1 MTSTPWNPNTLT
13 TVTLPEG
20 TWGTIRTALLCFAC
34 DESTRGNRAD
44 SEYWMAAYND
54 LKEALGME

>member
-1 MTSTPWNPNTLT
+1 MTYNPDTPI

-20 TWGTIRTALLCFAC
+20 KWHTIRTAVLCFAC

-44 SEYWMAAYND
+44 SEYWMAAYNA

>member
-1 MTSTPWNPNTLT
+1 MTYNPETPI

-20 TWGTIRTALLCFAC
+20 KWQTIRTAVLCFAC

-44 SEYWMAAYND
+44 SAYWMAAYND